1 MADDTGDP
9 MKAAGT
15 AVADASQ
22 VTASPALLRDGRLSP
37 RNRDT
42 AEALARLDLHLSGL
56 FTTGHELLQDLSNP
70 GVCFFVAHAG
80 RELANGL
87 ERILAGEDVG
97 AAPAPTEEQV
107 AENESNRA
115 RIASMLA
122 VPPDH
127 ALVTAWFRVR
137 RVFSASCHFGA
148 KPSPSRLR
156 QTYLDFSELLYGLVG
171 PYFDTHS
178 ELDQLA
184 AIENPDPEH
193 VERARRLLL
202 RPQQRRHFFSK
213 LGHPG
218 WLEPLARAGMFK
230 SPPPLLVKPDGSW
243 ALQGWPEGQCLLRL
257 AAAAPER
264 VAEILLALPKENDN
278 PAVAS
283 CVIGAAEKM
292 PGPIASRLVPAVIA
306 ALKQETGFV
315 VAADAIA
322 FVRYLAR
329 EGQAAAFRLADALL
343 WFRSVPGDARTEEPV
358 SKRKPDNLLT
368 KVETHELIEFVDSV
382 VPALEALD
390 AVSTIALL
398 AQKLSR
404 AVALGDALAGESAQ
418 HSGSTSSWCER
429 VKSRSQRDDE
439 RETIAVAL
447 AGAAART
454 AEKAAENAQEVWSL
468 LAGKHEIFERL
479 RWSVLAGAGNHLR
492 DELNDV
498 VGGERLLDPPF
509 GGAEAAA
516 LLRSQFVN
524 ASDEAKAV
532 FQYAL
537 KRGPDANEARRMAA
551 WRRDR
556 ESPLSS
562 GQQGEISSDD
572 IEAAVH
578 DWQAR
583 RIRWFH
589 DGIPPALLP
598 LARQLSISPS
608 VPSEERQALDE
619 VGAFVGSA
627 TWVGADPS
635 PRSPDELSRMAPDDL
650 LSFLREWEGPAES
663 FGERPS
669 RSGLED
675 ALATLAAR
683 DPGKGLN
690 IVRRGVDARMA
701 PGFLSAL
708 FVGLQRAGPE
718 AEVSWDTLL
727 AIATNVVVL
736 ASSPER
742 PDPDAQQRWRH
753 PWRLVTGTAIEMI
766 RVGAH
771 KNRIPTSLA
780 SMVWQFVSTVMES
793 PQVWET
799 AGNESRT
806 TMDDVLSA
814 ALNSP
819 SGSAAWALFEVA
831 LWDYRNGGDAQ
842 ADSGRSESEH
852 RLAVAARLAPL
863 LDRLLGCDRTITH
876 SALAMVGQ
884 YLPQLYLMVPEWVER
899 NEETLLAGGLHDPV
913 SNPTWGTYLLRGGFF
928 DPVFRRLRPWYVRA
942 CESIPATNEG
952 STGDRRWSVPRALA
966 EHVLLAVV
974 RGLAKVGD
982 SDALVESIFRRVSS
996 ESKSDVYFE
1005 LFAAW
1010 SEPDS
1015 KVPPEFVSR
1024 LVAFWQWRLAEL
1036 EATPRTPDSEKEADG
1051 LLNFLSS
1058 SYIPPQEAIS
1068 LGRRTAILSSA
1079 DEHSRPHAW
1088 NRLGELASA
1097 DAAGA
1102 FEILELLVERELK
1115 ARFPFLRLERIGP
1128 PLRAALEC
1136 QDEKVRARAVH
1147 LVHRL
1152 GERGFE
1158 EFGAL
1163 LHAGPEETAVAEVGP
1178 SGKT

>member
-1 MADDTGDP
+1 LGGVLADDTGDP
-9 MKAAGT
+9 LKAART
-15 AVADASQ
+15 EAADASQ
-22 VTASPALLRDGRLSP
+22 VTASPVLPRDGRLSP

-42 AEALARLDLHLSGL
+42 AEALARMDPHLSGL
-56 FTTGHELLQDLSNP
+56 FTVGHELLQDLSNP
-70 GVCFFVAHAG
+70 GVCFLVAHAG

-87 ERILAGEDVG
+87 ERILAGEDIG
-97 AAPAPTEEQV
+97 AAPAPIEEQV
-107 AENESNRA
+107 ADNENNRV

-122 VPPDH
+122 VPADH

-148 KPSPSRLR
+148 KPSPAKLR

-184 AIENPDPEH
+184 AIENPDPQH

-213 LGHPG
+213 LAHSG

-243 ALQGWPEGQCLLRL
+243 ALQGWPKGQYLLRV

-283 CVIGAAEKM
+283 CVIDAAEKM

-306 ALKQETGFV
+306 ALKHETGFV
-315 VAADAIA
+315 VASDAIG
-322 FVRYLAR
+322 FVRYLAQG
-329 EGQAAAFRLADALL
+329 GQSAAFRLADALL
-343 WFRSVPGDARTEEPV
+343 WFRSVPGEARTAERV

-368 KVETHELIEFVDSV
+368 KVETHELIEFIDIT

-390 AVSTIALL
+390 AISTIELL

-404 AVALGDALAGESAQ
+404 AVALGDALAGEGAQ
-418 HSGSTSSWCER
+418 HSGSTASWCER
-429 VKSRSQRDDE
+429 VTSRSRRDDE
-439 RETIAVAL
+439 REIIAVAL
-447 AGAAART
+447 ADVAART
-454 AEKAAENAQEVWSL
+454 AERAAENALEVWSL
-468 LAGKHEIFERL
+468 LAVKHEIFERV
-479 RWSVLAGAGNHLR
+479 RWVVLAGAGNHLR
-492 DELNDV
+492 GELNDV
-498 VGGERLLDPPF
+498 VGGDRLLDPPF

-532 FQYAL
+532 FLYAL
-537 KRGPDANEARRMAA
+537 KRGPDANEARRMAE

-556 ESPLSS
+556 ESPPSN
-562 GQQGEISSDD
+562 GHRAEISSDD
-572 IEAAVH
+572 IEVAVNE
-578 DWQAR
+578 WQTR

-589 DGIPPALLP
+589 DRIPPELLP
-598 LARQLSISPS
+598 VASQLGISPS
-608 VPSEERQALDE
+608 VPTDERQALDE

-635 PRSPDELSRMAPDDL
+635 PRSPDELSTMAPDDV

-675 ALATLAAR
+675 ALTTLAAR
-683 DPGKGLN
+683 DPGKGLD
-690 IVRRGVDARMA
+690 IARRGVDARMA

-708 FVGLQRAGPE
+708 LVGIQRAGPE
-718 AEVSWDTLL
+718 AEVAWETLL
-727 AIATNVVVL
+727 AVATDAVVL

-753 PWRLVTGTAIEMI
+753 PWRLVTGTAIEII
-766 RVGAH
+766 RDGAQR
-771 KNRIPTSLA
+771 NRIPASLA
-780 SMVWQFVSTVMES
+780 SMVWQFVSTVMGS
-793 PQVWET
+793 PQVWEA
-799 AGNESRT
+799 AGNESRA

-814 ALNSP
+814 ALNSL
-819 SGSAAWALFEVA
+819 SGSAVWALFEVA
-831 LWDYRNGGDAQ
+831 LWDYRNGE
-842 ADSGRSESEH
+842 SGLAESDKGRRESGH
-852 RLAVAARLAPL
+852 RVAIAARMAPL
-863 LDRLLGCDRTITH
+863 LDRLLGPDRATTQ

-884 YLPQLYLMVPEWVER
+884 YLPQLYLVAPEWAER
-899 NEETLLAGGLHDPV
+899 KEDSLFTEGLRDPLG
-913 SNPTWGTYLLRGGFF
+913 NPIWGTYLLRGGFF

-942 CESIPATNEG
+942 AECIAAMKEKP
-952 STGDRRWSVPRALA
+952 TGGHRWSVPRALA
-966 EHVLLAVV
+966 EHVLIAVV
-974 RGLAKVGD
+974 RGLAAVGNSD
-982 SDALVESIFRRVSS
+982 SLVEDTFRNVYS
-996 ESKSDVYFE
+996 ESKSTVYFD

-1010 SEPDS
+1010 GEPDS

-1024 LVAFWQWRLAEL
+1024 LVVFWEWRLADL
-1036 EATPRTPDSEKEADG
+1036 EAKPRTAESEEEADG

-1058 SYIPPQEAIS
+1058 SYIPAEKAIA
-1068 LGRRTAILSSA
+1068 LGRRTAQLSSA

-1088 NRLGELASA
+1088 DRLGELALG
-1097 DAAGA
+1097 DVAGA
-1102 FEILELLVERELK
+1102 FEIVELLVERELK
-1115 ARFPFLRLERIGP
+1115 APFPYLRLEQLGP
-1128 PLRAALEC
+1128 SLRAALACSE
-1136 QDEKVRARAVH
+1136 ENIRARAEH
-1147 LVHRL
+1147 LIHRL
-1152 GERGFE
+1152 GERGFD

-1163 LHAGPEETAVAEVGP
+1163 LNGELG
-1178 SGKT
+1178 GDGG

>member
-9 MKAAGT
+9 LRAVGT

-22 VTASPALLRDGRLSP
+22 VTASPALPRDGRLSL
-37 RNRDT
+37 RDRDT
-42 AEALARLDLHLSGL
+42 AEALARLDPHLSGL
-56 FTTGHELLQDLSNP
+56 FTVGHELLQDLSSP

-87 ERILAGEDVG
+87 ERILAGDDIG

-107 AENESNRA
+107 AENENNRA

-127 ALVTAWFRVR
+127 ALVTAWFHVR
-137 RVFSASCHFGA
+137 RVFSGVCHFGA
-148 KPSPSRLR
+148 KPSPPKLR
-156 QTYLDFSELLYGLVG
+156 QTYLEFSELLYGLVG

-184 AIENPDPEH
+184 AIENPDPQH

-213 LGHPG
+213 LAHPG

-243 ALQGWPEGQCLLRL
+243 ALQGWLEGQYLLRVT
-257 AAAAPER
+257 AAAPER

-283 CVIGAAEKM
+283 CVIDAAGKM
-292 PGPIASRLVPAVIA
+292 PGPIANRLVPAVIA
-306 ALKQETGFV
+306 ALKHETGFI
-315 VAADAIA
+315 VASDAIG
-322 FVRYLAR
+322 FVRYLAQ
-329 EGQAAAFRLADALL
+329 EGQRAAFRLADALL
-343 WFRSVPGDARTEEPV
+343 WFRSMPGDARPAEPA

-368 KVETHELIEFVDSV
+368 KVEAHELIEFIDSA

-390 AVSTIALL
+390 AVSTIDLL
-398 AQKLSR
+398 QQKLSR
-404 AVALGDALAGESAQ
+404 AVALGDAIAGEGAQ
-418 HSGSTSSWCER
+418 HPGSTASWCER
-429 VKSRSQRDDE
+429 VTSRSQRDDE
-439 RETIAVAL
+439 REIIAVAL
-447 AGAAART
+447 ADVAART
-454 AEKAAENAQEVWSL
+454 AGTGPEKAQEVWSL
-468 LAGKHEIFERL
+468 VAGKHEIFERV
-479 RWSVLAGAGNHLR
+479 RWAVLAGAGSHLLGP
-492 DELNDV
+492 LNDV
-498 VGGERLLDPPF
+498 VGSDRLLDPPF
-509 GGAEAAA
+509 QGAEAAA
-516 LLRSQFVN
+516 LLRSQFAN

-532 FQYAL
+532 FLYAL
-537 KRGPDANEARRMAA
+537 KRGPDANEARRMAE
-551 WRRDR
+551 WRRNR
-556 ESPLSS
+556 ESPLSN
-562 GQQGEISSDD
+562 GERAEVSSDD
-572 IEAAVH
+572 IEVAVH
-578 DWQAR
+578 EWQAR

-589 DGIPPALLP
+589 DRIPPELLP
-598 LARQLSISPS
+598 FAKQLGISPS

-635 PRSPDELSRMAPDDL
+635 PRSPDELSTMAPDDV

-675 ALATLAAR
+675 ALTTLAAR
-683 DPGKGLN
+683 DPGKGLD
-690 IVRRGVDARMA
+690 IARRGVDARMP

-708 FVGLQRAGPE
+708 LVGLQRAGPE

-727 AIATNVVVL
+727 AVATNAVVL

-753 PWRLVTGTAIEMI
+753 PWRLVTGTAIEMV

-771 KNRIPTSLA
+771 ENRIPASLA
-780 SMVWQFVSTVMES
+780 SMVWRFVSTVMGS
-793 PQVWET
+793 PQVWEA
-799 AGNESRT
+799 AGNEPRA

-814 ALNSP
+814 ALNSL
-819 SGSAAWALFEVA
+819 SGSAAWALLEVA
-831 LWDYRNGGDAQ
+831 LWDYRNGGNAQ
-842 ADSGRSESEH
+842 AESDRSESEH

-863 LDRLLGCDRTITH
+863 LDRLVGYDRATAQ

-884 YLPQLYLMVPEWVER
+884 YLPQLYLVAPEWAER
-899 NEETLLAGGLHDPV
+899 NEETLLAEGLRDPL

-942 CESIPATNEG
+942 SESIPATNERPP
-952 STGDRRWSVPRALA
+952 GDRRWAVPRALA
-966 EHVLLAVV
+966 QHVLVAVV
-974 RGLAKVGD
+974 RGLATVGD
-982 SDALVESIFRRVSS
+982 SDFLVESTFRRVSS
-996 ESKSDVYFE
+996 ESKSDVYFD

-1024 LVAFWQWRLAEL
+1024 LVAFWEWRLTEL
-1036 EATPRTPDSEKEADG
+1036 EAKPRTLESEKEADG

-1058 SYIPPQEAIS
+1058 SYIQPQNAIA
-1068 LGRRTAILSSA
+1068 LGRRTAQLSGA

-1088 NRLGELASA
+1088 DRLGELAAA

-1115 ARFPFLRLERIGP
+1115 ARFPYLRLERLGP
-1128 PLRAALEC
+1128 TLRAALASQNETI
-1136 QDEKVRARAVH
+1136 RARAEH

-1152 GERGFE
+1152 GERGFD
-1158 EFGAL
+1158 EFGSL
-1163 LHAGPEETAVAEVGP
+1163 LKP
-1178 SGKT
+1178 